1 MNRLIVAALFAVG
14 FVSFANATATA
25 LSPQEEKMVAAV
37 KARTPAALALLEKS
51 VNINSGTMNHDGVR
65 EVGKLFRAEL
75 DALGFTTKW
84 VEMPAEMLRAGHLVA
99 TRVAKGKPQGKHKGK
114 RLLLIGHLDTVFE
127 KDSPVT
133 PWKVDGKRIAG
144 QGVSDMKGGNVIIIE
159 ALRAMQA
166 AGTLDQA
173 TISVI
178 FTGDEESVGSPTAI
192 ARADMIAL
200 AKQSDVA
207 LAFEG
212 MIRDVNGNEF
222 ASIARRASGGFTV
235 NVTARQGHSS
245 GVFGP
250 IAGYGAGYEAAR
262 ILNAFREELQ
272 EPNLTYSVGLMLVGT
287 EVEHDEVLS
296 KGTAAGKRNVI
307 PPKAIIT
314 GDLRYLTHE
323 QRERVRERMTAIVG
337 KSLNGT
343 SATIKFSESYPP
355 MVPTNGNMEIFKV
368 YARVSEDAGL
378 GKIELTAPSTRG
390 AGDIQ
395 FVAPFLDCL
404 DGLGAV
410 GGGSHS
416 PSEYLNPES
425 IERNAI
431 RAAILMHRLTR

>member
-1 MNRLIVAALFAVG
+1 MQRYLCSLICLVFATSV
-14 FVSFANATATA
+14 FASLNPAE
-25 LSPQEEKMVAAV
+25 QKMVEAV
-37 KARTPAALALLEKS
+37 KARTPAALSLLEKS

-84 VEMPAEMLRAGHLVA
+84 IDMPPAMQRAGHLVA
-99 TRVAKGKPQGKHKGK
+99 TKTGSGKGK

-127 KDSPVT
+127 KDSLVT
-133 PWKVDGKRIAG
+133 PWKVAGKRISG
-144 QGVSDMKGGNVIIIE
+144 QGVSDMKGGNVIIVE

-166 AGTLDQA
+166 AGTLEQA

-178 FTGDEESVGSPTAI
+178 MTGDEERVGDPI
-192 ARADMIAL
+192 EVARADMLEL

-222 ASIARRASGGFTV
+222 ASIARRASGSWSV
-235 NVTARQGHSS
+235 NVSARQGHSS

-250 IAGYGAGYEAAR
+250 IAGFGAGYEAAR
-262 ILNAFREELQ
+262 IVTTFREQLP
-272 EPNLTYSVGLMLVGT
+272 EPDLTFNVGLMLVGT
-287 EVEHDEVLS
+287 DVEYDDVLS

-307 PPKAIIT
+307 PPKATMT
-314 GDLRYLTHE
+314 GDLRYLTHA
-323 QRERVRERMTAIVG
+323 QGERVRARMREIVG
-337 KSLNGT
+337 QSLNGT
-343 SATIKFSESYPP
+343 SASISFREAYPP
-355 MVPTNGNMEIFKV
+355 MAPTDGNLAVFKL
-368 YARVSEDAGL
+368 YTKASEDAGL

-395 FVAPFLDCL
+395 FVAPLLDCL

-416 PSEYLNPES
+416 PNEYLNPES

-431 RAAILMHRLTR
+431 RAAVLMHRLTR

>member
-14 FVSFANATATA
+14 LVSLANAASPA
-25 LSPQEEKMVAAV
+25 LSPAEQKMVASI
-37 KARTPAALALLEKS
+37 KERSPAALELLQKA
-51 VNINSGTMNHDGVR
+51 VYINSGTMNPEGVR
-65 EVGKLFRAEL
+65 DVGKLFRAEL

-84 VEMPAEMLRAGHLVA
+84 VDMPPEMLRAGHLVA
-99 TRVAKGKPQGKHKGK
+99 TRTAKGKHKGK

-127 KDSPVT
+127 KDSPVA
-133 PWKVDGKRIAG
+133 PWKPDGKRIAG

-178 FTGDEESVGSPTAI
+178 FTGDEERVGSPI
-192 ARADMIAL
+192 DVARADMITL
-200 AKQSDVA
+200 ARQSDVA

-235 NVTARQGHSS
+235 NITARQGHSS

-250 IAGYGAGYEAAR
+250 IGGYGAGYEAAR
-262 ILNAFREELQ
+262 IINAFREQLQ

-287 EVEHDEVLS
+287 EVEFDDTLS

-307 PPKAIIT
+307 PPKGIVT

-323 QRERVRERMTAIVG
+323 QRDRVRARMTEIVS

-343 SATIKFSESYPP
+343 SATVNFVESYPP
-355 MVPTNGNMEIFKV
+355 MAPTDGNMEIFKV
-368 YARVSEDAGL
+368 YTRVSEDAGL

>member
-1 MNRLIVAALFAVG
+1 MNRLLIAALFAVG

-25 LSPQEEKMVAAV
+25 LSPAEEKMAAAV
-37 KARTPAALALLEKS
+37 KARTPAALTLLEKS

-84 VEMPAEMLRAGHLVA
+84 VDMPPEMLRAGHLVA
-99 TRVAKGKPQGKHKGK
+99 TRVAKGKAKGK

-133 PWKVDGKRIAG
+133 PWKPDGKRIAG

-178 FTGDEESVGSPTAI
+178 FTGDEERVGEPIAT

-200 AKQSDVA
+200 AQQSDVA

-272 EPNLTYSVGLMLVGT
+272 EPNLTYSVGMMLVGT
-287 EVEHDEVLS
+287 EVEYDDVLS

-307 PPKAIIT
+307 PPKGIIT
-314 GDLRYLTHE
+314 GDMRYLTHE
-323 QRERVRERMTAIVG
+323 QRDRVRARMTEIVS

-343 SATIKFSESYPP
+343 SATVRFSESYPP
-355 MVPTNGNMEIFKV
+355 MAPTDGNLAIFKV
-368 YARVSEDAGL
+368 YAQASLDAGL

>member
-1 MNRLIVAALFAVG
+1 MNRLLIAALFAVG

-25 LSPQEEKMVAAV
+25 LSPAEEKMAAAV
-37 KARTPAALALLEKS
+37 KARTPAALTLLEKS

-84 VEMPAEMLRAGHLVA
+84 VDMPPEMLRAGHLVA
-99 TRVAKGKPQGKHKGK
+99 TRVAKGKAKGK

-133 PWKVDGKRIAG
+133 PWKPDGKRIAG

-178 FTGDEESVGSPTAI
+178 FTGDEERVGEPIAT

-200 AKQSDVA
+200 AQQSDFA

-272 EPNLTYSVGLMLVGT
+272 EPNLTYSVGMMLVGT
-287 EVEHDEVLS
+287 EVEYDDVLS

-307 PPKAIIT
+307 PPK
-314 GDLRYLTHE
+314 GH
-323 QRERVRERMTAIVG
+323 
-337 KSLNGT
+337 
-343 SATIKFSESYPP
+343 
-355 MVPTNGNMEIFKV
+355 
-368 YARVSEDAGL
+368 
-378 GKIELTAPSTRG
+378 
-390 AGDIQ
+390 
-395 FVAPFLDCL
+395 
-404 DGLGAV
+404 
-410 GGGSHS
+410 H
-416 PSEYLNPES
+416 
-425 IERNAI
+425 
-431 RAAILMHRLTR
+431 HRRHALPHP